1 MINQSTRELLKAMKL
16 TAMANELQRQMEDP
30 ATYAAL
36 GFEDRL
42 SLLTDAEWGR
52 RQANK
57 LVRYIKNATFST
69 PSASIEGIE
78 YHDDRKLDK
87 AEILRYA
94 TCQYI
99 IDGHHIILKGA
110 SGNGKTYLACAL
122 GNAACR
128 KFYTVKYIRM
138 PELLDELN
146 VAKGCGDL
154 KKTIKAYQ
162 KVDLLILDEWLIR
175 TLTPQESYDLLEIA
189 ESRCTDK
196 STIFCTQYE
205 PVEWYSRI
213 TEYSGWFYI
222 SCPVIWKS
230 LFISAFCAYRIII
243 SVETLV
249 KTATHRRC
257 GKVLTN
263 IPAEMDK
270 SSSTKEAISEYWNSD
285 FQFSGSAISSH
296 KNIHITPTEA
306 AGSPISE
313 AIMDRI
319 IHNSYEVLIDGKV
332 SMRERHG
339 LKAAQKGGI
348 HE

>member
-1 MINQSTRELLKAMKL
+1 MINESTLELLKAMKL
-16 TAMANELQRQMEDP
+16 TAMANELQHQLEDP
-30 ATYAAL
+30 TTYASL

-42 SLLTDAEWGR
+42 SLLTNAEWSR
-52 RQANK
+52 RQSNK
-57 LVRYIKNATFST
+57 LDRYIKNANFAT
-69 PSASIEGIE
+69 PSACIEGIE

-87 AEILRYA
+87 AQILRFA

-99 IDGHHIILKGA
+99 QDSHHIILKGA

-128 KFYTVKYIRM
+128 KFYSVKYIRM

-154 KKTIKAYQ
+154 KKTIKSYQ

-175 TLTPQESYDLLEIA
+175 TLTAQESYDVLEIA
-189 ESRCTDK
+189 EARCTSG

-205 PVEWYSRI
+205 PEEWYARI
-213 TEYSGWFYI
+213 T
-222 SCPVIWKS
+222 P
-230 LFISAFCAYRIII
+230 
-243 SVETLV
+243 
-249 KTATHRRC
+249 
-257 GKVLTN
+257 
-263 IPAEMDK
+263 
-270 SSSTKEAISEYWNSD
+270 SED
-285 FQFSGSAISSH
+285 
-296 KNIHITPTEA
+296 T
-306 AGSPISE
+306 GSPISE

-319 IHNSYEVLIDGKV
+319 IHNSYDVMIDGKV

-339 LKAAQKGGI
+339 LKASQKGGS